1 MLLIK
6 APESNS
12 SEIEVGIAFQDHIS
26 QELEKMNY
34 DKFQDWNLMQLR
46 AFSVA
51 TEEVSHFRY
60 LVHHSALF
68 RPISHLELEFQGELD
83 RFLVFYLFHAVLHEH
98 SAICFEKS
106 FTQLFERF
114 SLGNH
119 LSAQEKERYLE
130 ASQIAREFILKH
142 RDSFS
147 SQDGFSKLLGEL
159 RALYRMSPQ
168 DKFSL
173 IHRL

>member
-1 MLLIK
+1 M
-6 APESNS
+6 
-12 SEIEVGIAFQDHIS
+12 GIAFQDHIS
-26 QELEKMNY
+26 QELEKMHHAQ
-34 DKFQDWNLMQLR
+34 FQDWNLTQLR

-51 TEEVSHFRY
+51 AEEVSHFRY
-60 LVHHSALF
+60 LVHHSALS
-68 RPISHLELEFQGELD
+68 RPISHLELEFHGELD
-83 RFLVFYLFHAVLHEH
+83 RFLVFYLFHSVFYDHTAL
-98 SAICFEKS
+98 CFENS
-106 FTQLFERF
+106 FGQLFEQF
-114 SLGNH
+114 SLVEN
-119 LSAQEKERYLE
+119 LTVQEKERYLE